1 VTGQRVNLL
10 PAVFHQRRTRRR
22 HRHAWIAVCLGV
34 VAIEGAVA
42 VWVSG
47 RAREARLYGDR
58 VRKYKAALAAEERQC
73 GDLRDRLA
81 QVRQDIR
88 LAERLREKHRWS
100 RWLGSL
106 GMITPE
112 RVMLTAVQTEPPQ
125 YVPERTSPIPRRA
138 AKAGEKRQAEPAP
151 PARPSLKVRVRGM
164 AADHASL
171 MSLLTAMNDLRAFA
185 SVRLEEAQR
194 QKFGAHEGIGF
205 SVLCEW

>member
-1 VTGQRVNLL
+1 MTPLRVNLL

-58 VRKYKAALAAEERQC
+58 VQKYRVALAAEERQC
-73 GDLRDRLA
+73 DDLRERLT

-112 RVMLTAVQTEPPQ
+112 RVTLTAIQTEPPQ
-125 YVPERTSPIPRRA
+125 YVPDRMPPAPRPA
-138 AKAGEKRQAEPAP
+138 AKAADKRRVEAALP
-151 PARPSLKVRVRGM
+151 PRSGLKVRVRGM

-171 MSLLTAMNDLRAFA
+171 MSFLTAMNDLRAFA

-194 QKFGAHEGIGF
+194 QNFGAHEGIGF